1 MTTKL
6 KITQVRSR
14 IGSQKKHKNT
24 LDALGISRNYGT
36 VYRNDNPA
44 VRGMLRKISHLVSWE
59 EVDEKDIPKKSEKS
73 GGVRVVA
80 GGKKAAKKSA
90 ESKQE

>member
-14 IGSQKKHKNT
+14 IGSQGKHKKT
-24 LDALGISRNYGT
+24 LDALGISRNYST

-44 VRGMLRKISHLVSWE
+44 VRGMLNKISHLVSWE
-59 EVDEKDIPKKSEKS
+59 EVDEKDIPGKTEKS
-73 GGVRVVA
+73 SGISVVSGGNK
-80 GGKKAAKKSA
+80 GGKKSDK
-90 ESKQE
+90 SKQ